1 MRLPALALILS
12 ALSALSALTAP
23 PAAAQT
29 YKSPE
34 ALLQALYSYD
44 TSQTAENAPSL
55 YSPFFSD
62 QLNARFQDDA
72 DNTQAGDSG
81 TIDFDPV
88 ISGQDGE
95 ATDVEVGQP
104 IVIDD
109 TAEVEVTFTNF
120 EPVTLYYTLVKEHGG
135 WKVDDIANQQGDY
148 PWSLSALFDGAR

>member
-12 ALSALSALTAP
+12 ALSALSAP

-29 YKSPE
+29 YKTPQ

-44 TSQTAENAPSL
+44 TSQTDADAPSP
-55 YSPFFSD
+55 YSPFFSG

-72 DNTQAGDSG
+72 DTTQPGDAG

-88 ISGQDGE
+88 IAGNDGQ

-109 TAEVEVTFTNF
+109 TAEVEVTFQNV

>member
-12 ALSALSALTAP
+12 ALSVLSAL

-29 YKSPE
+29 FKSPQ

-44 TSQTAENAPSL
+44 TSKTAENAPSL

-62 QLNARFQDDA
+62 QLNGRFQEDA
-72 DNTQAGDSG
+72 EYTQAGDSG
-81 TIDFDPV
+81 SIDFDPV
-88 ISGQDGE
+88 ISGQDGQ
-95 ATDVEVGQP
+95 ASDVEIGQP
-104 IVIDD
+104 IVLDD
-109 TAEVEVTFTNF
+109 TAEVEVTFTNS

-135 WKVDDIANQQGDY
+135 WKVDDIANQQGEY

>member
-12 ALSALSALTAP
+12 TIFAL

-29 YKSPE
+29 YKTPE

-44 TSQTAENAPSL
+44 TSKTAADAPSL

-62 QLNARFQDDA
+62 QLNARFQEDA
-72 DNTQAGDSG
+72 EYTKAGDSG
-81 TIDFDPV
+81 SIDFDPV

-95 ATDVEVGQP
+95 ATNVEVGQP
-104 IVIDD
+104 IVLDD
-109 TAEVEVTFTNF
+109 TAEVEVTFQNS

>member
-1 MRLPALALILS
+1 MRLPALFLS
-12 ALSALSALTAP
+12 AFCALSALSAM

-29 YKSPE
+29 YKTPE
-34 ALLQALYSYD
+34 ALLKALYGYD
-44 TSQTAENAPSL
+44 TSQTAESAPSL

-72 DNTQAGDSG
+72 DTTEPGDSG

-95 ATDVEVGQP
+95 ATNVEVGQP
-104 IVIDD
+104 IVLDD
-109 TAEVEVTFTNF
+109 TAEVEVTFQNS

-135 WKVDDIANQQGDY
+135 WKVDDIANQQGEY
-148 PWSLSALFDGAR
+148 PWSLSALFDGAQ